1 MFEQLITIYGY
12 ILIISLAGFAGSSQS
27 LFYDLA
33 VDHTHW
39 LTPQDFAAFLG
50 FGFASPGP
58 QLFSIATFIGYAG
71 GGLSGAVV
79 ATFAI
84 YLTPVILAI
93 LSGRYLS
100 NFIHHKRAG
109 NFLMAIGLSAS
120 GVLIAIGYKL
130 FSVNTISLVYLIITV
145 GAFLAIARWKINPLF
160 IILTGGVIGGILLS

>member
-1 MFEQLITIYGY
+1 MLEQLLTIYGY
-12 ILIISLAGFAGSSQS
+12 ILIISLTGFAGSSQS

-39 LTPQDFAAFLG
+39 LSPQDFATFLG

-71 GGLSGAVV
+71 GGWSGAVV

-84 YLTPVILAI
+84 YITPVILAI

-100 NFIHHKRAG
+100 NYIHHKRAD
-109 NFLMAIGLSAS
+109 NFLLAIGLSAS
-120 GVLIAIGYKL
+120 GVLIAIGYRL
-130 FSVNTISLVYLIITV
+130 FSVNAISLVYAIIV
-145 GAFLAIARWKINPLF
+145 LGSFLAIARWKVNPLF
-160 IILTGGVIGGILLS
+160 IIVVGGIAGGVFLS